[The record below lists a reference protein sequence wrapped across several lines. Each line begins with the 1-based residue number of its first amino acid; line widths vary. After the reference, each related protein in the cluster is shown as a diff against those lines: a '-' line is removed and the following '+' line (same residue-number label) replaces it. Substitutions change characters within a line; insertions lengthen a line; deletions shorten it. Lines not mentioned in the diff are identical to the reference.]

1 MRNTT
6 TFRVFIFSIVL
17 LGVSLSVASYTFVSV
32 GHSGQK
38 LTSDL
43 RSLKDYYYLKSEYS
57 KLKTELAETVAD
69 REQLNSLIL
78 EGDDGAV
85 RLLSTVDELAK
96 DLGLTLTT
104 KQLTKEVTKEPA
116 FDDLFVEFGISGE
129 ARSVVKMVQM
139 FELLP
144 YHSQVVQ
151 LNLTRKSDTLNQ
163 NQIVDATIGLRV
175 SIKEN

>member
-1 MRNTT
+1 MKNNTT
-6 TFRVFIFSIVL
+6 NRVFIFSIL
-17 LGVSLSVASYTFVSV
+17 LLSLSVGIALYIFVTVDS
-32 GHSGQK
+32 SGQK

-43 RSLKDYYYLKSEYS
+43 RSLKDHYYLKSEYA
-57 KLKTELAETVAD
+57 KLKTELDESASD
-69 REQLNSLIL
+69 REKLNSLIL

-85 RLLSTVDELAK
+85 RLLSSVDELAK
-96 DLGLTLTT
+96 DLGLSLTT

-116 FDDLFVEFGISGE
+116 FDDLFVEFGVSGDS
-129 ARSVVKMVQM
+129 RSVIKLVQL

-151 LNLTRKSDTLNQ
+151 LNFARKNDSLTENQ
-163 NQIVDATIGLRV
+163 VVDAVIGLRV